1 MVFFWILSINYADVV
16 AAEKHTALRISIED
30 GLQVDFGLPTKT
42 SDKFDVFY
50 PKSAEF
56 VGFPMI

>member
-1 MVFFWILSINYADVV
+1 MVFFWVLSIDYADMVV
-16 AAEKHTALRISIED
+16 AEKHTALRISFED
-30 GLQVDFGLPTKT
+30 GLQVDFGLPKKT
-42 SDKFDVFY
+42 SEKFDVFY